1 MSRLESVFKQK
12 NHKALIAYVTV
23 GYPNIE
29 ATLKVVPLLA
39 DCGCDIVELGIPF
52 SDPMADGATIQHASF
67 KALENGVNTARCL
80 DIANKLSKN
89 TNVPL
94 VFMTYYNPVYQY
106 GLKKFC
112 KDCVAAG
119 IDGLIIPELPPEEGD
134 ELGNLASKS
143 DVDMIYLLA
152 PTSAEERIK
161 LVARKSRGFIYL
173 VSIAGVTGIRN
184 ELPPDLGKFIL
195 KVKQFAKLPVCVGF
209 GISTP
214 KQAAQVAKTADGVI
228 IGSKLIQL
236 LETDDAA
243 MTATQSFIKETR
255 KALDSIG

>member
-1 MSRLESVFKQK
+1 MSRLESVFKQI

-80 DIANKLSKN
+80 DIAKKLNKN

-112 KDCVAAG
+112 SDCVAAG

-143 DVDMIYLLA
+143 GVDIIYLLA

-173 VSIAGVTGIRN
+173 VSIAGVTGTRS

-236 LETDDAA
+236 LETDDTA
-243 MTATQSFIKETR
+243 MTATQSFIRETR
-255 KALDSIG
+255 KALDNIR